1 MAADKLRGTSSQL
14 SKTVIAPYMIK
25 ITTDRIC
32 AYLIAKTGIRRNETP
47 LRLA

>member
-25 ITTDRIC
+25 IITDRIC
-32 AYLIAKTGIRRNETP
+32 AYLITKTDIRRNEPP